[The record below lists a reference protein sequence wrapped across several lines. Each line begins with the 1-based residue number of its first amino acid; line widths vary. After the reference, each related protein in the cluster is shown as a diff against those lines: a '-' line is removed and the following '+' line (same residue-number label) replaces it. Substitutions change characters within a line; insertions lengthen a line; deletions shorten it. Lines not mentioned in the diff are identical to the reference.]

1 MSELFH
7 PLVARKAQRHKLYV
21 DPLVLDV
28 EGRVIARV
36 VDLSASGALIFTKK
50 DLKVGDEVSGWLD
63 SPELFEKDETFV
75 AIDMIVRWVEP
86 EEHQGWVRA
95 GCEFN
100 YETGNEKESER
111 LEKIITLLHRD

>member
-36 VDLSASGALIFTKK
+36 VDLSESGALIFTKQS
-50 DLKVGDEVSGWLD
+50 LKVGDLVSGWLD
-63 SPELFEKDETFV
+63 SPELFGKDETFV
-75 AIDMIVRWVEP
+75 AIEMVVRWVEP
-86 EEHQGWVRA
+86 EEHQGWIRA

-100 YETGNEKESER
+100 YAKNDVTEGER
-111 LEKIITLLHRD
+111 LEKIISLLQRD